1 MGKTSLYQ
9 IRLNYRTVD
18 FLINT
23 EFCFSFDYLL
33 LSPSTSG
40 DSATTET
47 TNNSH
52 HHQSHPRKMLI
63 LITSHN

>member
-1 MGKTSLYQ
+1 MGKTSLHQ

-47 TNNSH
+47 MNNRVIIKAT
-52 HHQSHPRKMLI
+52 PEKC
-63 LITSHN
+63 